1 MAILSKN
8 IICFGIAL
16 LATQGV
22 LAAPTTRSDN
32 CDFGTPNPSN
42 WPSTYQTQWCGM
54 INNEVTTL
62 KTMENPATVLGD
74 IKAKFAQALIKVSPD
89 STLPNIDNIMK
100 DPQARAA
107 MTQMKANFPAFG
119 SMDLTAE
126 DIQKVYADAIKTAC
140 AKTGVPE
147 DMMVKIIWVE
157 SKGHPL
163 VYQGLT
169 QIDYVAW
176 GQMAD
181 ENSSLKNRYM
191 PSDNIMASAMFL
203 KKAKDQYGGDWETT
217 YSQHY
222 QDPNAKS
229 RGS

>member
-1 MAILSKN
+1 MAIFSKN
-8 IICFGIAL
+8 VICLGTAL
-16 LATQGV
+16 LTAQGV

-42 WPSTYQTQWCGM
+42 WPSTYQSQWCGM

-62 KTMENPATVLGD
+62 KTLENPATVLPD
-74 IKAKFAQALIKVSPD
+74 IKAEFAQASIKVSPD
-89 STLPNIDNIMK
+89 STLPNIDDIMK

-107 MTQMKANFPAFG
+107 MAQMKANFPAFG
-119 SMDLTAE
+119 SMDLTAG
-126 DIQKVYADAIKTAC
+126 DIQKVYGDAIKAAC
-140 AKTGVPE
+140 DKTGVPA
-147 DMMVKIIWVE
+147 DIMVKIIWTE

-169 QIDYVAW
+169 QMDYVVW

-181 ENSSLKNRYM
+181 ENSALKNRYL
-191 PSDNIMASAMFL
+191 PTDNIVASAMFL
-203 KKAKDQYGGDWETT
+203 KKAKDQYGDDWETT
-217 YSQHY
+217 YTQHY
-222 QDPNAKS
+222 QDPSAAS